1 MLPDRVLPN
10 LTDKTYGQMRWAINA
25 LPVQVKS
32 AHLPD
37 NVYGAYDESKQLIL
51 IDLGLTYTQK
61 RCTLAH
67 ELIHW
72 QYGDDTCQ
80 GQCGVKQELRARK
93 LAAQLL
99 VSPLEYQTVEDMY
112 DGECFLIASELG
124 ITVDVVQDFQ
134 QLVLPRLGIKY
145 RSFNLV

>member
-1 MLPDRVLPN
+1 MVPYRVIPDLAG
-10 LTDKTYGQMRWAINA
+10 KSYGQMRWAIND
-25 LPVQVKS
+25 LPVQVRS

-72 QYGDDTCQ
+72 QYGDDTCL
-80 GQCGVKQELRARK
+80 GHCGVKQELRARRG
-93 LAAQLL
+93 AASLL
-99 VSPLEYQTVEDMY
+99 VGVLEYASAEVVFDGELFGIAAELGVTVE
-112 DGECFLIASELG
+112 
-124 ITVDVVQDFQ
+124 VVCDFRE
-134 QLVLPRLGIKY
+134 LVLPQLLRPSVLT
-145 RSFNLV
+145 LV

>member
-1 MLPDRVLPN
+1 MVPYRVIPDLAG
-10 LTDKTYGQMRWAINA
+10 KSYGQMRWAIND

-72 QYGDDTCQ
+72 QYGDDTCV
-80 GQCGVKQELRARK
+80 GHCGIKQELRARRC
-93 LAAQLL
+93 AAQLL
-99 VSPLEYQTVEDMY
+99 VSVLEYELVERVF
-112 DGECFLIASELG
+112 DGERFLMAAELG
-124 ITVDVVQDFQ
+124 VTVDVVCDFQ
-134 QLVLPRLGIKY
+134 ELVLPRL
-145 RSFNLV
+145 VA